1 MALLVGIDEAGYGPL
16 LGPLVVSSA
25 ALTVPDELLKA
36 DMWKVL
42 KSSVSKTKRG
52 LAGRLLIADSKKVF
66 NRKAGCGHLRRG
78 VISAIRCLDRGYE
91 IPGNVKELAEI
102 LCPASLA
109 RLGGYDWYQE
119 LEKIELGGENSDFDI
134 ATGVFSRDL
143 SKNGMSLVDLC
154 SDCLDVGYYNR
165 MVSNVRNK
173 ARVLFTSVASL
184 IVRAYESVEDGGCVQ
199 VVVDRQGGRIS
210 YVELLR
216 KMFPQLELCIV
227 RQDPKCSSYELGGGG
242 KQLRIHFVVK
252 ADSIS
257 LPVSL
262 ASMASKYIREVMME
276 SINRYFLSH
285 CDEIE
290 PTAGYWQDGQRFVKD
305 LQKKVGHLQYDA
317 EKLIRTR

>member
-25 ALTVPDELLKA
+25 AFTVPDELLKA

-42 KSSVSKTKRG
+42 KGAVSKTKRG

-78 VISAIRCLDRGYE
+78 VISAIRCLGKGYA
-91 IPGNVKELAEI
+91 IPGNVEELAAI
-102 LCPASLA
+102 LCPDTLE
-109 RLGGYDWYQE
+109 RLGNYDWYQD
-119 LEKIELGGENSDFDI
+119 LGGVALGGENSDFNI

-143 SKNGMSLVDLC
+143 VKNDMSLVDLS
-154 SDCLDVGYYNR
+154 SDCLDVGYYNE

-173 ARVLFTSVASL
+173 ARVLFTSVAGL
-184 IVRAYESVEDGGCVQ
+184 IVRAYNSVGDGQCVQ

-210 YVELLR
+210 YVNLLR

-227 RQDPKCSSYELGGGG
+227 RQDTKCSSYELSGEG

-262 ASMASKYIREVMME
+262 ASMTSKYIREVMME

-305 LQKKVGHLQYDA
+305 LQQKAGHLQYDA

>member
-25 ALTVPDELLKA
+25 AFTVPDELLKS

-42 KSSVSKTKRG
+42 KGAVSKSKRG
-52 LAGRLLIADSKKVF
+52 LSGRLLIADSKKVF

-91 IPGNVKELAEI
+91 IPTNVKELAEI
-102 LCPASLA
+102 LCPASLE
-109 RLGGYDWYQE
+109 RLHDYDWYQE

-134 ATGVFSRDL
+134 ATGVFSREL
-143 SKNGMSLVDLC
+143 SKNGMSLVGLS
-154 SDCLDVGYYNR
+154 SDCLDVGYYNE

-184 IVRAYESVEDGGCVQ
+184 IVQAYDSVEDGGRVQ

-210 YVELLR
+210 
-216 KMFPQLELCIV
+216 LCIV
-227 RQDPKCSSYELGGGG
+227 RQDTKCSSYELGGEG

-262 ASMASKYIREVMME
+262 ASMTSKYIREVMME
-276 SINRYFLSH
+276 SISRYFLSH
-285 CDEIE
+285 CSEIE
-290 PTAGYWQDGQRFVKD
+290 PTAGYWQDGQRFIKD
-305 LQKKVGHLQYDA
+305 LEEKAGSLRYNA
-317 EKLIRTR
+317 EKLIRSR